1 LTHPIL
7 FYLVKT
13 IQPRR
18 VDEGNVIPTSYYR
31 LAGFSTEKAKP
42 SPFTE
47 KALSFPVSPGSKP
60 LM

>member
-1 LTHPIL
+1 
-7 FYLVKT
+7 VKT